1 MSAACL
7 ELEVTLAD
15 HEQRHWALIT
25 RYQARLSSA
34 REQGDAAGE
43 HMALLGL
50 GTSYFALQQWREAR
64 EHLAPALAWLSL
76 RGEWMLDVQSRGL
89 LGYACLYDHQAELAL
104 EQFALLG
111 QLAQAHGLPAHQA
124 ESLLGRSVALE
135 TVSRFE
141 EALQACH
148 QALPLL
154 ISPADSDTRR
164 QVLFHLGFVLSHM
177 HRDQEAIGRLE
188 ESLALARDQ
197 GETDDVA
204 SILAYL
210 GVCLLGIAGMDQRG
224 IDLLGEALALFRHLG
239 DRHEQA
245 KTLADLGT
253 AYLQHR
259 SSRPRGLQQGL
270 AYLVEAETLAREVD
284 DRELL
289 GTILE
294 TQGRVNERLGSQDE
308 ALSAFRRASALDPH
322 TRPVERLHS
331 IGRLYQ
337 QLGQQADALEY
348 DTQALLKA
356 LALGDVDAEIGQLI
370 HVADDHLQAGA
381 FEQACAFLEK
391 AIQLSLEG
399 LDDTLTG
406 GLHIRLAQLL
416 YHSQGKQLVR
426 TLALWRIG
434 ILYAQQQATGASRF
448 HADLISLIHP
458 VKELMEVL
466 GKHAFLALWGLS
478 DPVYQQLAIQEA
490 YARSFTRVTSNPR
503 LADLFA
509 FLDVEPLVAHLY
521 KIDTQR
527 LREWIREATQLTPPA
542 LQGDERWKEA
552 FEQFFLGMAAEERY
566 AWEEAHEHFAQA
578 GTLAPTFAE
587 PHIRL
592 GMLLAEELDQEAI
605 AELDLAIELAPDSW
619 QALYAR
625 GHAYS
630 LLYEPEK
637 ALADYSRALQLR
649 PSATECR
656 YERAA
661 TYLELGQAERA
672 MLDSARLTGEYPYFQ
687 EAWLLYGRA
696 RLALGQHDQAL
707 YTFTDMIATYGF
719 EDRGDIYYYRGISWL
734 WLGNERKAK
743 ADFTR
748 SWREFEQLKAR
759 VMLVWLAWG
768 ERRPTAR
775 VMRAWDDL
783 IEMYCTDWYAD
794 LLSLLLKLVRGPD
807 EEVIDGFDQLTG
819 VEPTHFEAPF
829 WQGMASAVLGK
840 GDEAVQLWELALQ
853 LGMPPRLLA
862 PLRWL
867 EQDCPA
873 CWGQASALL
882 DRFQGQLA
890 GGAAQS

>member
-1 MSAACL
+1 M
-7 ELEVTLAD
+7 AD

-25 RYQARLSSA
+25 RYQAKLSSA
-34 REQGDAAGE
+34 RAQGDAAGE
-43 HMALLGL
+43 HLALLGL

-64 EHLAPALAWLSL
+64 EQLASALAWLSL
-76 RGEWMLDVQSRGL
+76 QGEWMLDMQSRAL
-89 LGYACLYDHQAELAL
+89 LGYACLYDHQADLAL

-111 QLAQAHGLPAHQA
+111 QLAQAHGLPSHHA
-124 ESLLGRSVALE
+124 ESLLGRSEALD
-135 TVSRFE
+135 TIGRFE
-141 EALQACH
+141 EALQTGQ

-154 ISPADSDTRR
+154 TSPADSETRR
-164 QVLFHLGFVLSHM
+164 QVLFHLGFVMSHM
-177 HRDQEAIGRLE
+177 HRDQEAIVHLE
-188 ESLALARDQ
+188 QALALARDQ
-197 GETDDVA
+197 GETDYVA
-204 SILAYL
+204 RILAYL
-210 GVCLLGIAGMDQRG
+210 GVCLLDMAGMDQQG
-224 IDLLGEALALFRHLG
+224 IDCLGEALALFRRLG

-270 AYLVEAETLAREVD
+270 AYLVEAETLTREVD

-294 TQGRVNERLGSQDE
+294 TQGRVKERLGSRGE

-337 QLGQQADALEY
+337 QLGQHAEALEY
-348 DTQALLKA
+348 DTRALLKA

-370 HVADDHLQAGA
+370 HVADDHLQVGA
-381 FEQACAFLEK
+381 FEQAGAFLEK
-391 AIQLSLEG
+391 AIQLSLAG
-399 LDDTLTG
+399 DDALTG
-406 GLHIRLAQLL
+406 GLHIRLAQIR
-416 YHSQGKQLVR
+416 YHSQSKQPVR

-478 DPVYQQLAIQEA
+478 EPVYQHLGTQEA
-490 YARSFTRVTSNPR
+490 YSPTFTRVTSNP
-503 LADLFA
+503 LLSDPFA

-527 LREWIREATQLTPPA
+527 LREWIRDAIQLASPSI
-542 LQGDERWKEA
+542 QEDERWAQA
-552 FEQFFLGMAAEERY
+552 FEQFFLGIAAEERY
-566 AWEEAHEHFAQA
+566 AWEEAHKHFAQA

-587 PHIRL
+587 PHMRL
-592 GMLLAEELDQEAI
+592 GMLLAEELDPEAI

-619 QALYAR
+619 QAYYGR

-630 LLYEPEK
+630 LFYDPEK
-637 ALADYSRALQLR
+637 ALADYSRALQLH

-656 YERAA
+656 CARAA

-672 MLDSARLTGEYPYFQ
+672 MLDSARLTGEYPFYQ

-696 RLALGQHDQAL
+696 RLALGQYDQAL
-707 YTFTDMIATYGF
+707 YTFTDMIETYGF

-748 SWREFEQLKAR
+748 SWRDFEQLKAR

-768 ERRPTAR
+768 ERRPTSR
-775 VMRAWDDL
+775 MMRAWDDL
-783 IEMYCTDWYAD
+783 VEMYFTDWYAD
-794 LLSLLLKLVRGPD
+794 LMSLLLKLARGPD
-807 EEVIDGFDQLTG
+807 EGVIDGFDQLVG

-829 WQGMASAVLGK
+829 WQGMACAALGK
-840 GDEAVQLWELALQ
+840 GDEAVHLWDLALQ
-853 LGMPPRLLA
+853 LGMPPRLLG

-873 CWGQASALL
+873 CWDQASALL
-882 DRFQGQLA
+882 DRFQGQPA
-890 GGAAQS
+890 EEAAQG